1 MDVPPGRQV
10 GEPGAD
16 AAALRHLQQMHAPV
30 LLSYLTRLTRGDVQ
44 RAEDIVQETMVRAWR
59 NMDARNVDGHWNRP
73 WLFTV
78 AKHIFIDQRRSAEI
92 RPPEVPVDHID
103 AHVDPHDAIGRLL
116 DAREVRAA
124 LDSLPE
130 RLRSTLVE
138 LYYRDLSVAEA
149 ADVLDVPA
157 GTIKSRTFNAVRM
170 LREALISR
178 GFDFAPRPARDK
190 PGNDADDSGKP

>member
-1 MDVPPGRQV
+1 MNITAPRQ
-10 GEPGAD
+10 GEQLDAD
-16 AAALRHLQQMHAPV
+16 AVALRHLQQVHAPV

-44 RAEDIVQETMVRAWR
+44 RAEDIVQETMVRAWQ
-59 NMDARNVDGHWNRP
+59 NMDVRNADGHWNRP

-78 AKHIFIDQRRSAEI
+78 AKRIFIDQRRSTNV
-92 RPPEVPVDHID
+92 RPPEVPIDHID
-103 AHVDPHDAIGRLL
+103 AHTDPDDAIDRLL
-116 DAREVRAA
+116 NAGEVRAA

-138 LYYRDLSVAEA
+138 LFYRDLSVAEA

-157 GTIKSRTFNAVRM
+157 GTIKSRTFHAVRA

-178 GFDFAPRPARDK
+178 GFEFAPRSRGDESGGGSEIA
-190 PGNDADDSGKP
+190 GKP